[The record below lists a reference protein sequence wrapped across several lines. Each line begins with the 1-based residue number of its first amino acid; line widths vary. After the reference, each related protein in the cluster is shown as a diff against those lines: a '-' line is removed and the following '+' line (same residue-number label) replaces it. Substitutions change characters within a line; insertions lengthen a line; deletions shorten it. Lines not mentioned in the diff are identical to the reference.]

1 MERDADKPT
10 DATATDSK
18 PVDHPSRETV
28 QVRQG
33 TGPRATV
40 TVLIVSLIAAVVVG
54 ALLLVVFYGG
64 NT

>member
-10 DATATDSK
+10 DATDTDSK
-18 PVDHPSRETV
+18 PVDHPNRETV